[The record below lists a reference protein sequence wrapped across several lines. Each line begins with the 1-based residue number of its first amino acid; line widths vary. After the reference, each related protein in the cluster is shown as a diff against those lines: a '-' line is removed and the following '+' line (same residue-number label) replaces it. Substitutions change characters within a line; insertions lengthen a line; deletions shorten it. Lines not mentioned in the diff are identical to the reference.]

1 MRAHAQAM
9 NKYRGGEITT
19 EVFEDRNLWT
29 EIVDRR
35 RK

>member
-1 MRAHAQAM
+1 MKQAM
-9 NKYRGGEITT
+9 NEYGGGEMSM
-19 EVFEDRNLWT
+19 EVVVDQNLWT